1 MSWNEARTPELF
13 FNFRAWTMIC
23 FKSWG
28 FQAPFSD
35 REIRWL
41 SSFGADWIIEFH
53 LDDSWWVNA
62 YFPPCFTHLE
72 LVKPFRSSHFFMVKN
87 QRRPKNRAALARA
100 QPLPYICWTKLHGF
114 LPEKRATSTA
124 SIIQVA
130 RPQLQG
136 PRRADTRQP
145 QAWWRF
151 PSFWVMECHGTFQR
165 QLCTQ
170 MRTMLLEYLR
180 TSLGHSST
188 MVRIWG

>member
-1 MSWNEARTPELF
+1 
-13 FNFRAWTMIC
+13 MIC

-151 PSFWVMECHGTFQR
+151 PSFWVMECHGNIPTPVVYPDANHAPGIFTNITGSFQHHG
-165 QLCTQ
+165 
-170 MRTMLLEYLR
+170 
-180 TSLGHSST
+180 SHLGIKSVHVYIKVLDSDE
-188 MVRIWG
+188 